1 MTLASFLV
9 LVLIAA
15 LCGSLGQALAGYS
28 IGGLF
33 LSIAV
38 GFVGAVLGMWLAG
51 ELGLPEF
58 FVVNVGGQP
67 FPIVWSILG
76 SALFALAIGMLR
88 KSR

>member
-9 LVLIAA
+9 LMLIAA

-76 SALFALAIGMLR
+76 SAMFALAIGILR
-88 KSR
+88 KRR